1 MNAESRKHRVLAVD
15 DEPIVLSLVRDAV
28 ENEHIEVCTA
38 SKTSEAVSLL
48 QSGTFDLLITDI
60 RMPGMDGIQLANH
73 ARAQNPDIGIIFM
86 TGFANLDSA
95 KDAIKQGALDYIM
108 KPFELTEIRQSVRN
122 ALEKVKR
129 EAAGKNS
136 GHQLDSLTDFSHML
150 HSVSDPASLVKVSLN
165 FAMLQCKA
173 KAGAV
178 LFGSH
183 SESPAQFVY
192 VVDNHTEVLTL
203 ASKSTNDL
211 VAGLA
216 ALNMPELHIC
226 ISLAEHPFT
235 GACDDFHFNE
245 AMKLTFGSVEGL
257 IVSVPL
263 SRREQYFGMLL
274 IALPL
279 EEDSAAIAQHR
290 FMRIAAGQ
298 LSLSLENLVLLEQS
312 RAAYAKLKELQDQ
325 TIDLERMAAR
335 GEMSAEIG
343 HELNNFVGVITG
355 NISLAEFHLAKGNFS
370 DIPKYIAPINETI
383 EKIKR
388 FTGGLMDM
396 KSISSRREIVSLDKL
411 LAEVIDYLKPQK
423 RFRGVTIQ
431 YAVSRAAVPVD
442 ADPTHLQQ
450 LLYNMFNNAADAMI
464 DSPTKEITACLSHS
478 QSGKAELTI
487 ADTGCGID
495 PELLKKAFSERFT
508 TKKTGHGYGLIVC
521 KRIIETYGGTLQ
533 VESTVGKGTRMSIAF
548 PIHSGANQS
557 DTARI
562 PVLV

>member
-1 MNAESRKHRVLAVD
+1 MSAESRKHRVLAVD

-28 ENEHIEVCTA
+28 EDEHIDVCTA
-38 SKTSEAVSLL
+38 SQTSEAVSLL
-48 QSGTFDLLITDI
+48 RSEPFDLLITDI
-60 RMPGMDGIQLANH
+60 RMPGMDGIQLANE
-73 ARAQNPDIGIIFM
+73 ARSNNPEIGVIFM

-95 KDAIKQGALDYIM
+95 KDAIRQGALDYIM

-122 ALEKVKR
+122 ALDKVKR
-129 EAAGKNS
+129 EAAGKKS
-136 GHQLDSLTDFSHML
+136 GQQLDSLTDFSHML
-150 HSVSDPASLVKVSLN
+150 HSVTDPASLVKVSLN
-165 FAMLQCKA
+165 YALMQCKA
-173 KAGAV
+173 KAGGV
-178 LFGSH
+178 LFGTH
-183 SESPAQFVY
+183 GESPAHFVY
-192 VVDNHTEVLTL
+192 VVENRVKIVALPT
-203 ASKSTNDL
+203 KNTNDV

-216 ALNMPELHIC
+216 ALNMPDLHIC
-226 ISLAEHPFT
+226 QSLTEHPFT
-235 GACDDFHFNE
+235 GACHDAEFQR
-245 AMKLTFGSVEGL
+245 AMTETFGTVDGV

-263 SRREQYFGMLL
+263 SRREQYFGMMLM
-274 IALPL
+274 ALPEV
-279 EEDSAAIAQHR
+279 EESTAVAQQR
-290 FMRIAAGQ
+290 FLRIAAGQ
-298 LSLSLENLVLLEQS
+298 LSLSLENLILLEQS

-396 KSISSRREIVSLDKL
+396 KSISSRREIVSLEKL

-431 YAVSRAAVPVD
+431 CDVSRTAVPVD

-450 LLYNMFNNAADAMI
+450 LLYNMFNNAADAMTE
-464 DSPTKEITACLSHS
+464 SPTKEITACLSHS
-478 QSGKAELTI
+478 QDGKAELTI

-521 KRIIETYGGTLQ
+521 KRIIETYGGTLH

-548 PIHSGANQS
+548 PIYSEANQS

-562 PVLV
+562 PVLS